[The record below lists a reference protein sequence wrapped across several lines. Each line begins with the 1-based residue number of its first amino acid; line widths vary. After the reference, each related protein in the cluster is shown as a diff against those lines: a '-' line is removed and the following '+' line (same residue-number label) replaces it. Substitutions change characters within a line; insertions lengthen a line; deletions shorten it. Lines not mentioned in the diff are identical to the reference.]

1 LDKGGEW
8 DEEEEGAF
16 AEQKNNNN
24 IRKNY
29 EHWKNNSYS
38 IP

>member
-16 AEQKNNNN
+16 AEQKTTTSE
-24 IRKNY
+24 KND

-38 IP
+38 IS